1 MSSRSA
7 GLVGLLFFLSGAA
20 ALVYQVAWQRL
31 LALLSGVSSVSVAI
45 IVAAFMAG
53 LGIGAEWGG
62 RRSVRMSPGRALLA
76 FAFLELGIAAFGILS
91 PALYYDLLYGRFG
104 RLYGS
109 PSAAAVLH
117 FAALLPPTILMGMSL
132 PFLARATVAEAPSA
146 ARTIGRLYALNVA
159 GASVGALSAPWLLI
173 RFLGVDG
180 ALYVA
185 AALNLTAGLSALWL
199 ATRLVR
205 QGDGVAEPAGAVT
218 NLEPVSLRLCLLLY
232 ALSGFCALSL
242 EILWFRIVDVGVR
255 SSAFSF
261 GTVLAIYLAG
271 LASGG
276 YAATRRVD
284 GVLRP
289 LRVFLLCQCALLSY
303 AGVVVIALVLLPAD
317 LPFLSWLVSYWEGD
331 DGRLQ
336 LGRRGGLGSLLALY
350 GALPVALFGPATWLM
365 GFSFPVLQRAVQGD
379 PRLSGRRVGALQAAN
394 LLGCIGGS
402 LGVGLFA
409 LDRLGSAGTLRALLL
424 CGLVFAAVGIVRYG
438 AMAFAPWAAAL
449 CLVALAAP
457 TATQLWSRLHGAR
470 DAESSLFGEDASGV
484 AALVPIKVNTL
495 KLMVGG
501 HDHSVIPYQGVH
513 SLLGAVPAL
522 LHPGPRHIALI
533 GLGSGDTAWAAG
545 LRPETERLDVFEL
558 VGAELGLLRAL
569 ASRGAPRELKAF
581 LGDPRVQVRVE
592 DGRHALRQAAERYD
606 LIEMDPLKPEWAM
619 SGHIYSREFFEMVRN
634 RLAPGGLFCAWTP
647 TARVERTLEAAF
659 PHVQYVQLIGL
670 PVALASRDPL
680 DLDLAKAR
688 ERLERAATADYLGP
702 RLLRYTRAYLENAE
716 LLPPSPSPGTLNTD
730 LRPRDEFASP

>member
-1 MSSRSA
+1 MYSRTGVAS
-7 GLVGLLFFLSGAA
+7 LLFFLSGAA

-53 LGIGAEWGG
+53 LGMGAEWGG

-76 FAFLELGIAAFGILS
+76 FAFLELGIAGFGMLS

-104 RLYGS
+104 HLYGN
-109 PSAAAVLH
+109 PWTAALLH
-117 FAALLPPTILMGMSL
+117 LLALLPPTILMGMSL
-132 PFLARATVAEAPSA
+132 PLLARATVSDAPSA
-146 ARTIGRLYALNVA
+146 ARTIGTLYALNVA
-159 GASVGALSAPWLLI
+159 GAAVGALLAPWLLI

-180 ALYVA
+180 AIYVA
-185 AALNLTAGLSALWL
+185 AALNLVAGLTALAL
-199 ATRLVR
+199 ATRLV
-205 QGDGVAEPAGAVT
+205 GGVEAEAEAGSAASGV
-218 NLEPVSLRLCLLLY
+218 EPVSFRLCLLLY
-232 ALSGFCALSL
+232 ALSGFCAISL

-261 GTVLAIYLAG
+261 GTLLAIYLAG

-276 YAATRRVD
+276 YAATLGVGRVRRPV
-284 GVLRP
+284 
-289 LRVFLLCQCALLSY
+289 RVFLLCQCALLLY
-303 AGVVVIALVLLPAD
+303 AGAAAIALVHLPAD
-317 LPFLSWLVSYWEGD
+317 FPLLSWLTRYWEGD
-331 DGRLQ
+331 DGRLL

-350 GALPVALFGPATWLM
+350 GAFPAALFGPATFLM
-365 GFSFPVLQRAVQGD
+365 GFSFPVLQRAVQDD

-394 LLGCIGGS
+394 ILGCIAGG
-402 LGVGLFA
+402 LCVGLVAF
-409 LDRLGSAGTLRALLL
+409 DRLGSAGTLRAVVLI
-424 CGLVFAAVGIVRYG
+424 GLVFAAVGIARYG
-438 AMAFAPWAAAL
+438 ARTFAPWAFAL
-449 CLVALAAP
+449 GLVALASP
-457 TATQLWSRLHGAR
+457 TAMQLWLRLHGAQH
-470 DAESSLFGEDASGV
+470 AQQSLLGEDASGV

-522 LHPGPRHIALI
+522 LHPRPQRVALI

-569 ASRGAPRELKAF
+569 AARGAPREVKAF
-581 LGDPRVQVRVE
+581 LADPRVRVRVE
-592 DGRHALRQAAERYD
+592 DGRHALRQTADRYD

-619 SGHIYSREFFEMVRN
+619 SGHIYSREFFLMVRE
-634 RLAPGGLFCAWTP
+634 RLASGGLFCAWTP
-647 TARVERTLEAAF
+647 TTRVERTLESAF
-659 PHVQYVQLIGL
+659 PHVLYVQLMGL

-680 DLDLAKAR
+680 VLDLAAAR
-688 ERLERAATADYLGP
+688 ERLERPATADYLGP
-702 RLLRYTRAYLENAE
+702 RLLRYTRAYLEDAE

-730 LRPRDEFASP
+730 LRPRDEFAGP